1 MKKVIRFI
9 RTYYCNV
16 PLLNYLPRKHVWI
29 FYAMSFP
36 LIVFASYA
44 FNFKIM
50 PPIGWKTSDMV
61 VLTVVSAIAL
71 MLILPL
77 CFWAIN
83 TWFHMLDGIRDGHKE
98 FKRALRMDPNNENP
112 LEKEFLCL
120 MDKSFPGFPSY
131 EQFIQY
137 AMSQGSATTG
147 EQEETDVIVARE
159 NLVRNG
165 IKVYLKDKLSTYLS
179 NPQLDSLYDS
189 IILVRT
195 SKDIEES
202 INQIEPICLDDA
214 LYSRVTRKSLIKSDM
229 NALAYNLKPLLKI
242 EGPELYRFFKAILPN
257 MYSEYKQSSFCAALT
272 RDRHADS
279 KKNYD
284 QEANYWYSSEI
295 EKTIKSMKK
304 LSESNKDEITKLS
317 KEVIANIEAYMIFLA
332 SNNQG

>member
-9 RTYYCNV
+9 RNYYCNA
-16 PLLNYLPRKHVWI
+16 PLVNYLPRKYVWI
-29 FYAMSFP
+29 FYATSFP
-36 LIVFASYA
+36 IIVFASYMI
-44 FNFKIM
+44 NFRLL
-50 PPIGWKTSDMV
+50 PPIGRDTSDMMLQTIV
-61 VLTVVSAIAL
+61 TTVAL
-71 MLILPL
+71 MLLFPL
-77 CFWAIN
+77 CFWTIN
-83 TWFHMLDGIRDGHKE
+83 TWFHMFDGIRDGHRE
-98 FKRALRMDPNNENP
+98 FKRAMRMDPDNENP

-120 MDKSFPGFPSY
+120 LDKSFPGFPSY
-131 EQFIQY
+131 EQFVQY
-137 AMSQGSATTG
+137 AMSQGSATTVQ
-147 EQEETDVIVARE
+147 QEETDAIVAKD
-159 NLVRNG
+159 NLVRTG

-202 INQIEPICLDDA
+202 INQISPICLDDA

-257 MYSEYKQSSFCAALT
+257 MYCEYKQSSFCSALT

-295 EKTIKSMKK
+295 EKTNKSMKK